1 MENVSIVLVII
12 FLSTL
17 VQSTFSFGGA
27 LIALPLLA
35 FIIDIKEATPLMTML
50 SCSIALVIVIK
61 KRQDIQ
67 TRNAWR
73 LIVSA
78 CLGIPPGIFFLS
90 RVEGSILKM
99 VLALTVIVFTIITLI
114 SLKTIQLKNIN
125 YAFGFGFVSGIFGGA
140 YNISGPPVVLY
151 GSLMNWSPALF
162 RATIQSYALFT
173 NIFAILGHA
182 LAGNVT
188 RDVLIYY
195 ACSLPIVGLSIWL
208 GNLIH
213 QAIPAEKYTI
223 YVKLLLLVLG
233 IRLFFSVL

>member
-35 FIIDIKEATPLMTML
+35 FIIDIKVATPLMTML

-78 CLGIPPGIFFLS
+78 CLGIPLGIFFLS
-90 RVEGSILKM
+90 RVEASILKM
-99 VLALTVIVFTIITLI
+99 VLALTVIVFTLITLT
-114 SLKTIQLKNIN
+114 SLKAIQLKNIN

-151 GSLMNWSPALF
+151 GSLMNWSPAFF

-188 RDVLIYY
+188 RDVLLYY
-195 ACSLPIVGLSIWL
+195 ACSLPIVGLTIWL

-233 IRLFFSVL
+233 IRLFCSVL

>member
-1 MENVSIVLVII
+1 MII

-35 FIIDIKEATPLMTML
+35 FIIDIREATPLMTML

-78 CLGIPPGIFFLS
+78 CLGIPPGILFLS

-99 VLALTVIVFTIITLI
+99 VLALTVIVFTIITLT
-114 SLKTIQLKNIN
+114 SLKAIQLKNIN

-173 NIFAILGHA
+173 NIFAILGHS
-182 LAGNVT
+182 LAGNIT

-195 ACSLPIVGLSIWL
+195 ACSLPIVGLTIWL

-233 IRLFFSVL
+233 IRLFFSVM